1 MAQEDENPSK
11 KRQDL
16 HRYDAA
22 REDVNDNIQSR
33 MYDISSQSVKLG
45 LCKQHQETGL
55 HWNRCCM
62 LIRLTRLET
71 KRCPTQANIYKTKQ

>member
-22 REDVNDNIQSR
+22 REDVNDFVQSR

-45 LCKQHQETGL
+45 LCQQHQEMGL
-55 HWNRCCM
+55 H
-62 LIRLTRLET
+62 
-71 KRCPTQANIYKTKQ
+71 

>member
-22 REDVNDNIQSR
+22 REDVSDYIH
-33 MYDISSQSVKLG
+33 I
-45 LCKQHQETGL
+45 
-55 HWNRCCM
+55 
-62 LIRLTRLET
+62 T
-71 KRCPTQANIYKTKQ
+71 KHYTTQANIYTTKQ